1 MYPYVYPVRVEYTPS
16 TEVLQALY
24 QQMQSACAEVG
35 AAIVQIKEMLSQYC
49 VFYGLKTDA
58 DFAYIQFF
66 VTENG
71 ALSTAIPMSADGPE
85 DKKLVQIIH
94 FILGEDVV

>member
-1 MYPYVYPVRVEYTPS
+1 MKDIKFLREYVHYVRKYKIWGNTVLLGVYPYVYPVRVEYTPS

-35 AAIVQIKEMLSQYC
+35 AAIVQIKEMLSQYF

-66 VTENG
+66 VTEN
-71 ALSTAIPMSADGPE
+71 
-85 DKKLVQIIH
+85 
-94 FILGEDVV
+94 